1 MKIAVEGNVH
11 SGKTTFISKF
21 VLENPEYKIV
31 PECLFDAS
39 LGDYERQLFYIA
51 QERQKKLDFSG
62 EENTIQDRSILSTLC
77 YTLFMTTISNE
88 QKQEL
93 IKTILDGI
101 NSGEFIIPDKIY
113 FVKCKA
119 DIVASNHKVLKAE
132 KGTQD
137 VLATTNYLDFYN
149 AQFEKWLSSS
159 AKESEISSGDRVIT
173 IFDAQNLF
181 KNLEV

>member
-11 SGKTTFISKF
+11 SGKTTFINKF

-31 PECLFDAS
+31 PECVFDAS

-51 QERQKKLDFSG
+51 QERQKKLDFAG

-77 YTLFMTTISNE
+77 YTMFMTSISNE

-93 IKTILDGI
+93 IKMILDGI
-101 NSGEFIIPDKIY
+101 KNDEFIIPKELF

-119 DIVASNHKVLKAE
+119 DVVASNHEVLKAQ

-137 VLATTNYLDFYN
+137 ILATTNYLDFYN

-159 AKESEISSGDRVIT
+159 MKKSEITSGDRVIS
-173 IFDAQNLF
+173 IFDAKNLF